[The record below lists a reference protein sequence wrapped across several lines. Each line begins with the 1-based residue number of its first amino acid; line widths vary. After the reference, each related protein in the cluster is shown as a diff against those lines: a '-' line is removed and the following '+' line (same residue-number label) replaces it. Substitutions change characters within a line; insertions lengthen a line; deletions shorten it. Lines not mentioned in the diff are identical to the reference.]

1 MVRLILGLAVFTVYL
16 LMVLG
21 GVVTSTG
28 SGLACPD
35 WPLCYGTVAPP
46 VQIDIWLE
54 WGHRLLGG
62 AAGLLI
68 FLSAFLVHRT
78 YGRLPRVTVGIA
90 SILLLCVAILGGL
103 VVLVHAP
110 MLETVGHTVITSS
123 HIIVST
129 LILVS
134 LVFTY
139 HLVRSSHLTVGG
151 TFPYAVPLFF
161 LAGLQAVVGVVVRYS
176 GAGLACPDFPL
187 CRDAVV
193 PPLEDFSVLIHLAHR
208 VLALFLVGFT
218 LLILVRRFNARTL
231 LTFLLVFAQ
240 ATSGVLSV
248 LTTLFLPV
256 VFFHIAIG
264 FFLLGWLAYHAAPA
278 LFAVRLAFREAG
290 A

>member
-1 MVRLILGLAVFTVYL
+1 MVRLILGLSVLTVYL

-46 VQIDIWLE
+46 VQVDIWLE

-62 AAGLLI
+62 VAGLLI
-68 FLSAFLVHRT
+68 FLSAFLVHRR
-78 YGRLPRVTVGIA
+78 YRGLPRMTVGIA
-90 SILLLCVAILGGL
+90 SVLLLGVALLGGL

-110 MLETVGHTVITSS
+110 LLETIGHTVITSS
-123 HIIVST
+123 HILVST

-139 HLVRSSHLTVGG
+139 ALIRSSHLTVGG

-161 LAGLQAVVGVVVRYS
+161 LACLQAAVGVVVRYS

-187 CRDAVV
+187 CREAVV
-193 PPLEDFSVLIHLAHR
+193 PPLEDFSVLIHFFHR
-208 VLALFLVGFT
+208 VLAVVLVGFT
-218 LLILVRRFNARTL
+218 LYLLITSFNRRTL
-231 LTFLLVFAQ
+231 LTFLLVVSQ
-240 ATSGVLSV
+240 AIFGVLSV

-256 VFFHIAIG
+256 VFFHIALG
-264 FFLLGWLAYHAAPA
+264 FFLLGWLAYYAAPA
-278 LFAVRLAFREAG
+278 LFPVRLAYGEA
-290 A
+290 